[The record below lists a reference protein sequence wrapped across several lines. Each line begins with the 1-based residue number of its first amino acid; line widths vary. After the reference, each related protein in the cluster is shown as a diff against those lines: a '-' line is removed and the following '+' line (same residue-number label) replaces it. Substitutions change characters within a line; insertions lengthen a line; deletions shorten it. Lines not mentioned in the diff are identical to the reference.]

1 MPTDV
6 VLAGVKSARLGRGIA
21 GFSGEGGH
29 GCCTKQACVSSEWM
43 ALSQALADK
52 FWALQN
58 QTPLPRSWAS
68 LSGEAGGVAIVP
80 GPEAPRPGLCPAGP
94 RLLRA
99 QEISPKALA
108 TSSSL
113 LASPGPGG
121 DAVPPRARDK
131 AQAPD
136 WIPRHRGGRPAG
148 AGVGRAA
155 PERVL
160 GPRAT

>member
-6 VLAGVKSARLGRGIA
+6 VLAGVKSAQLGRGIA

-80 GPEAPRPGLCPAGP
+80 GPEAPRPGLCPTGP
-94 RLLRA
+94 
-99 QEISPKALA
+99 Q
-108 TSSSL
+108 T
-113 LASPGPGG
+113 SPGPGNLTKG
-121 DAVPPRARDK
+121 PGYFILPAGLSRAR
-131 AQAPD
+131 
-136 WIPRHRGGRPAG
+136 GGCSSTQGQRQDPG
-148 AGVGRAA
+148 SR
-155 PERVL
+155 L
-160 GPRAT
+160 DS

>member
-58 QTPLPRSWAS
+58 QTPLP
-68 LSGEAGGVAIVP
+68 GPQTGP
-80 GPEAPRPGLCPAGP
+80 GPACLGR
-94 RLLRA
+94 
-99 QEISPKALA
+99 QEVWP
-108 TSSSL
+108 
-113 LASPGPGG
+113 
-121 DAVPPRARDK
+121 
-131 AQAPD
+131 
-136 WIPRHRGGRPAG
+136 
-148 AGVGRAA
+148 
-155 PERVL
+155 
-160 GPRAT
+160 